1 MKRTTEEVIVLSMSA
16 ICVIGLVPFAAIRF
30 ISGDILVAIVDTL
43 GFSITTGIFI
53 YVYRTRRLG
62 YSGLLLTLLANGG
75 MVVITLKH
83 GADNIYFFYPTLV
96 AAFYLVEPKKA
107 LLICALA
114 IGAIS
119 PVLFETREPIQLLQF
134 LFSMLGCVLFAFVF
148 SSQSQ
153 KQRDQLVQLS
163 TIDALTG
170 AGNRRALD
178 DRLRSEIE
186 IYKRTGNSM
195 SVILLDFDNFK
206 EINDERGH
214 AAGDELLVRISSV
227 IMDRIRTTDSLFR
240 YGGDEFVVFAASTD
254 LQTSSQLAEDLRALV
269 DADES
274 VSGYRVSISLGVA
287 EYQRDESMA
296 DWLGRAD
303 AALFESKRTGR
314 NRVMSSHKSE
324 YSEQAL
330 VPNSFGS

>member
-254 LQTSSQLAEDLRALV
+254 LQTPSQLAEDLRALV

>member
-1 MKRTTEEVIVLSMSA
+1 MKRTTEEIIVLSMGA
-16 ICVIGLVPFAAIRF
+16 ICIIGLVPFAIIRF
-30 ISGDILVAIVDTL
+30 LSGDYIVALVDTF
-43 GFSITTGIFI
+43 GFLITLGIFI
-53 YVYRTRRLG
+53 YVYRTHSLG
-62 YSGLLLTLLANGG
+62 YSGLLLALLANGG
-75 MVVITLKH
+75 MVFITLKH
-83 GADNIYFFYPTLV
+83 GPDDIYFFYPTLV

-107 LLICALA
+107 LLICTLA
-114 IGAIS
+114 IAAIC
-119 PVLFETREPIQLLQF
+119 PVLFESHELVQLLQF
-134 LFSMLGCVLFAFVF
+134 LFSLSGCVLFAYIF

-170 AGNRRALD
+170 AWNRRALD
-178 DRLRSEIE
+178 DKLRSEIE
-186 IYKRTGNSM
+186 VYKRTGNSM
-195 SVILLDFDNFK
+195 SLILLDFDKFK
-206 EINDERGH
+206 QINDERGH

-269 DADES
+269 EADES

-287 EYQRDESMA
+287 EYQRDESMV

-303 AALFESKRTGR
+303 AALFESKRSGR
-314 NRVMSSHKSE
+314 NRVMSSHKPDFSDAV
-324 YSEQAL
+324 Q
-330 VPNSFGS
+330 VPNSFSS